1 LNRLLKIGSA
11 AVGIAA
17 FAFLVW
23 KADRPAANK
32 NPVLAEKPSIS
43 APMILP
49 GEPRQSSIPKMSG
62 VPEAQNL
69 PDSMPGRIGP
79 AAQVAPETPPIAE
92 IGLQKNADETVDQSV
107 RRNPPTQPVAGPAVV
122 DLPNDWGRPIR
133 EISIPVPVGEMV
145 PAVFQD
151 DMPKPEAQRKAL
163 DRIAAEFERNVSEV
177 PPGMTQN
184 EVWSFAREIADE
196 RYITLFGYEAFNQF
210 HLRGAREA
218 LREKKAGQTSK
229 LPQTTP

>member
-1 LNRLLKIGSA
+1 
-11 AVGIAA
+11 
-17 FAFLVW
+17 
-23 KADRPAANK
+23 
-32 NPVLAEKPSIS
+32 
-43 APMILP
+43 
-49 GEPRQSSIPKMSG
+49 
-62 VPEAQNL
+62 
-69 PDSMPGRIGP
+69 
-79 AAQVAPETPPIAE
+79 
-92 IGLQKNADETVDQSV
+92 
-107 RRNPPTQPVAGPAVV
+107 
-122 DLPNDWGRPIR
+122 
-133 EISIPVPVGEMV
+133 
-145 PAVFQD
+145 
-151 DMPKPEAQRKAL
+151 MPKPEAQRKAL

>member
-1 LNRLLKIGSA
+1 
-11 AVGIAA
+11 
-17 FAFLVW
+17 
-23 KADRPAANK
+23 
-32 NPVLAEKPSIS
+32 
-43 APMILP
+43 
-49 GEPRQSSIPKMSG
+49 
-62 VPEAQNL
+62 
-69 PDSMPGRIGP
+69 MPGPIGP
-79 AAQVAPETPPIAE
+79 AAQVLPETMPVADS
-92 IGLQKNADETVDQSV
+92 GLQKNANQTVGQSIQ
-107 RRNPPTQPVAGPAVV
+107 RNPPTQPVAGPAVV

-196 RYITLFGYEAFNQF
+196 RYITLFGYEAFYQF

-218 LREKKAGQTSK
+218 LREKKAGQSSK